1 MLNRITERLFCQT
14 RVIRCFSR
22 INFLWNKHNNL
33 YYWYEVRYKYS
44 NNGHNIFDWVTQIG
58 VRERKTLMNSREIK
72 KIPKPLHNDKK
83 VKRLLCNG
91 QMSVEIMCYLGRF
104 SK

>member
-1 MLNRITERLFCQT
+1 MLNRITKLLFCQT
-14 RVIRCFSR
+14 CVIRFFYWVDF
-22 INFLWNKHNNL
+22 NWNKYNNL

-58 VRERKTLMNSREIK
+58 VRDRKTLLNSRDIK
-72 KIPKPLHNDKK
+72 KIQKPLDNDKK

-91 QMSVEIMCYLGRF
+91 QMSVEIICYLGRF